1 MYTIS
6 SSRRRV
12 LTALVLGVGIGAAAM
27 FVFDF
32 GYSWAAYIS
41 ILLGVVASVLLFR
54 YGRGRPLRAR
64 SPWVLFGVGTSLWV
78 VADLAWI
85 VWPWFT
91 GTEPP
96 YPGLPDVI
104 YLAAYPAFAIG
115 VLLLPTP
122 RSVGYRRIGSFLDTL
137 IGTSAVAIV
146 SWSLILRPLWNAS
159 AGGSTLTMLV
169 DTAYPLGDLVL
180 VLALMA
186 ALVREVAGSSRVVA
200 LLGLGMLLM
209 LAGDVLWLAGGWLE
223 RDTYYQWAEAPWVLG
238 YAALAIAALQRPS
251 EGVPIEGARAT
262 RVGRVVQLIPYIAA
276 GGLVVFTILA
286 VGGKLDVRPPSII
299 AAMLVVAAV
308 MLRQWV
314 SLQGNRDTLA
324 AERNELVL
332 VISHELRTPL
342 TGAVGFLEVLLGQWD
357 EIDVDEKRDL
367 ATVALEQTQQ
377 VGRIVADLITVARD
391 RQHLVDHSPIPFP
404 IQSVIRDAVAAV
416 FGPEPAG
423 LSVSCSEGVVVEGDR
438 SRLVQVVTNLLTNAT
453 KYGRGRVSVECHAS
467 APRGVY
473 IDVHDNGPGIPTK
486 FVSTIW
492 EPFERG
498 AHRLDS
504 SIPGSGL
511 GLPIVRSIV
520 QGHGGTVSYDRS
532 PQLGGAWFRIYLP
545 TSRDSMPSGS
555 ATSQR
560 VRQSSR

>member
-1 MYTIS
+1 VYTIS

-122 RSVGYRRIGSFLDTL
+122 RSVGYRRIGSILDTL
-137 IGTSAVAIV
+137 IGTSAV
-146 SWSLILRPLWNAS
+146 
-159 AGGSTLTMLV
+159 
-169 DTAYPLGDLVL
+169 
-180 VLALMA
+180 
-186 ALVREVAGSSRVVA
+186 
-200 LLGLGMLLM
+200 
-209 LAGDVLWLAGGWLE
+209 AGDVLWLAGGWLE